1 MAEWMQKAAEF
12 LSALAERTGWESW
25 GLPYRIGV
33 ALAVV
38 LLAYWAGRALIPAT
52 FRLLRPLVFL
62 AAVAVAVAA
71 LFPNVSC
78 QVAWVAQVA
87 PFCGRP

>member
-1 MAEWMQKAAEF
+1 MER
-12 LSALAERTGWESW
+12 LSELVSTVSTTLAERTGWETW
-25 GLPYRIGV
+25 GLTTRLGL
-33 ALAVV
+33 ALGAV
-38 LLAYWAGRALIPAT
+38 LLAYWAGKALIPAT

-78 QVAWVAQVA
+78 QVEWVAQNA
-87 PFCGRP
+87 PFCGR

>member
-1 MAEWMQKAAEF
+1 MEKLTELLAA
-12 LSALAERTGWESW
+12 LGERTGWESW
-25 GLPYRIGV
+25 GLPSRLGV
-33 ALAVV
+33 ALAAV

-71 LFPNVSC
+71 LFPKVSC
-78 QVAWVAQVA
+78 QVAWVAEVA
-87 PFCGRP
+87 PFCGR

>member
-1 MAEWMQKAAEF
+1 MER
-12 LSALAERTGWESW
+12 LSELVSTVSTTLAERTGWETW
-25 GLPYRIGV
+25 GLTTRLGL
-33 ALAVV
+33 ALGAV
-38 LLAYWAGRALIPAT
+38 LLAYWAGKALIPAT

-78 QVAWVAQVA
+78 QVAWVAQNA
-87 PFCGRP
+87 PFCGR